1 LRATLLK
8 TIADNSH
15 DSKAVWS
22 KLDVLLKT
30 TQQSSPTAHSAV
42 DFADFFQSKFD
53 KIRVETA
60 NAPSPTIVDRPC
72 ERLSAFDDVTVDEIR
87 RLVVK
92 APTKHCS
99 HDPAP
104 TWLIKRT
111 LQLLSDILAKI
122 CNTSFHKGLFPE
134 NLKQGSG
141 MATPQDH
148 LGPRRPKSY
157 RPISNLTFLS
167 KVVE

>member
-1 LRATLLK
+1 MC
-8 TIADNSH
+8 
-15 DSKAVWS
+15 S

-30 TQQSSPTAHSAV
+30 AQQSSPTAHSAAV
-42 DFADFFQSKFD
+42 FAEFFQSKFD

-60 NAPSPTIVDRPC
+60 NTLSPIIVDRPC
-72 ERLSAFDDVTVDEIR
+72 ERLSAFDEVTADEIR

-104 TWLIKRT
+104 TWLIKCT

-122 CNTSFHKGLFPE
+122 CNTSFHEGLFPE
-134 NLKQGSG
+134 NLKHGSG
-141 MATPQDH
+141 TATPQDH
-148 LGPRRPKSY
+148 LGLRRPQ
-157 RPISNLTFLS
+157 FLQADI
-167 KVVE
+167 